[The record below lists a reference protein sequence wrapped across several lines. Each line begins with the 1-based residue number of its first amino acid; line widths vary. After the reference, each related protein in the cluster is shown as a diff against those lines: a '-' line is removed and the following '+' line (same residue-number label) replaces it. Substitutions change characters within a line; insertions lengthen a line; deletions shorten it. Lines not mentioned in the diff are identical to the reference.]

1 MVIRKLPSSHK
12 PPKATDAQAR
22 KSRVARNLRENE
34 KPRAET
40 VTVSDDCCTTPGIL
54 WMDQGYPCRDDCHYS
69 DYSWRKAEVIEGYA
83 NPDGSGDGNWTET
96 PVRKDQ
102 LLLETACGH
111 CGTVNPTPTDA
122 AAHVM
127 THKPEKLQPTE
138 GWGWPGTYVDGP
150 TWGRYSKKRVSI

>member
-1 MVIRKLPSSHK
+1 MVIRKLPSNRK

-22 KSRVARNLRENE
+22 KSRVARNLRDNE

-69 DYSWRKAEVIEGYA
+69 DYSWRAVEPLDPITSNDTDETV
-83 NPDGSGDGNWTET
+83 SWTT
-96 PVRKDQ
+96 
-102 LLLETACGH
+102 ETACGH
-111 CGTVNPTPTDA
+111 CGKVNPTPTDA

-138 GWGWPGTYVDGP
+138 GWGWQGAYVDGL
-150 TWGRYSKKRVSI
+150 TWGRYAKKRRKENAHA